1 VLAAVTRSPG
11 ELVIE
16 DISGPGR
23 ARAGHVIVRP
33 EAVGI
38 CGSDFHLF
46 SGDVAALSGASDFYP
61 RVQGHEVAA
70 IVADPGDSTHKKNT
84 RVAIWPLLPCGRCYP
99 CRNNRPNV
107 CSAFRL
113 VGVHLDGGLQ
123 EYLEVPAEQ
132 VFPVGDL
139 DPDSTSFVE
148 PASVAVHAL
157 ARGRLRPGEQV
168 VVLGAG
174 PIGLAVLAVAV
185 TKGARVMA
193 VDPVETR
200 RDLARHLGAEAVTW
214 AHDKELHD
222 KELIAAALDWTGGE
236 GPPLVVETSGATKAL
251 NLATEIVAPAGR
263 VVVVGMSSGMAP
275 LRPGLFPEKE
285 IDVLGSSTATAADFR
300 AAISLVTSN
309 RKRITPLFSHHFPLA
324 RAAEAFEFA
333 MSRPPDAVKIVVT
346 VN

>member
-16 DISGPGR
+16 DVPGPGR

-70 IVADPGDSTHKKNT
+70 IVADPGDSGEIKTGD

-99 CRNNRPNV
+99 CRENRPNV
-107 CSAFRL
+107 CPAFRL

-123 EYLEVPAEQ
+123 ERLEIPVEQ
-132 VFPVGDL
+132 VFAVGDL
-139 DPDSTSFVE
+139 DPDSASFVE

-157 ARGRLRPGEQV
+157 ARGRLRQGEQV

-174 PIGLAVLAVAV
+174 PIGLAVLLAAVRA
-185 TKGARVMA
+185 GARVMA
-193 VDPVETR
+193 VDPVKTR
-200 RDLARHLGAEAVTW
+200 RDLAKHLGAEAVTW
-214 AHDKELHD
+214 EHNKD
-222 KELIAAALDWTGGE
+222 LIAATLDWTAGQ
-236 GPPLVVETSGATKAL
+236 GPPLVVETSGAASVL

-263 VVVVGMSSGMAP
+263 VVVVGMSSGPAP
-275 LRPGLFPEKE
+275 VRPGIFPEKE

-309 RKRITPLFSHHFPLA
+309 RKHVTQLFSHHFPLA